1 MRWKPWLRK
10 ERSRCRFRPLETGET
25 RQGTESVF
33 SSRAP
38 DRAFLVR
45 ISEECLSH
53 SSPQKVRREPVWVY
67 GSPVAL
73 SINMEAGFE
82 CGAARSL
89 GEAGPVLPCFSP
101 TGKYCQCVILLS
113 SLT

>member
-10 ERSRCRFRPLETGET
+10 ERSRGRFRPLETGET
-25 RQGTESVF
+25 RQDKESVF
-33 SSRAP
+33 SSRTT
-38 DRAFLVR
+38 DRVFLAR

-53 SSPQKVRREPVWVY
+53 FSPQKASRVPVWVY

-73 SINMEAGFE
+73 SINMEAGSE
-82 CGAARSL
+82 CAAARGL

-101 TGKYCQCVILLS
+101 TGRYRQCAIPPS
-113 SLT
+113 C